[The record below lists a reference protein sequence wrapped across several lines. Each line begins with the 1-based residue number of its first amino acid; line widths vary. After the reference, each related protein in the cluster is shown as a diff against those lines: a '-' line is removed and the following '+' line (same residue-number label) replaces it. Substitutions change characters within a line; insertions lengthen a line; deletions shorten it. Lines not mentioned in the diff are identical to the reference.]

1 MSLSLPHLILLTWN
15 SLWRNPLRSSLTLVG
30 VFMGVFA
37 VDATLKVGTISRAV
51 MEKDLAEREAPQVE
65 IWKDYMTP
73 EDKEF
78 LKQRLTGVE
87 AISTKQ
93 YISWGGSVF
102 FEDQQASATTSAVSE
117 ALLSTAGRQV
127 IQGRGFTPTDFTE
140 FRSVAIVDEYLV
152 DRLFE
157 DRNPINQ
164 RLYVQGRPYTIIGVV
179 VTLPAE
185 GERQGLVFIPSTLH
199 YALTGSRTFHNM
211 LIRPQSLE
219 QLNDL
224 EKQVEALMKQRFP
237 QQNFWVRTNIDEILE
252 QQSTLQLA
260 SQGLALVGLIA
271 LFVGGVGI
279 ANISIAS
286 VMERTAEIGLRLA
299 IGATERDILFQFI
312 LEATLLSLV
321 AGVMAIA
328 TVHGLT
334 LIVSDRFNLPY
345 RFDPQV
351 AGFSLGS
358 ALVVGMGAGLFPAWQ
373 ASQLDPVKAL
383 RA

>member
-1 MSLSLPHLILLTWN
+1 MSLSLPHLILLTWS
-15 SLWRNPLRSSLTLVG
+15 SLWRNPLRSGLTLVG

-37 VDATLKVGTISRAV
+37 VDATLKVGTISTAI
-51 MEKDLAEREAPQVE
+51 MEEELAERESPQVE
-65 IWKDYMTP
+65 IWKGHMTP
-73 EDKEF
+73 EDREF
-78 LKQRLTGVE
+78 LHQQLTGVK
-87 AISTKQ
+87 AIATKQ

-102 FEDQQASATTSAVSE
+102 FEDRQASATTSAVSE
-117 ALLSTAGRQV
+117 ALLSTSGRQV
-127 IQGRGFTPTDFTE
+127 IQGRAFTSKDFTE
-140 FRSVAIVDEYLV
+140 FRAVAIVDEYLV
-152 DRLFE
+152 DQLFE
-157 DRNPINQ
+157 DRNPINE
-164 RLYVQGRPYTIIGVV
+164 RLYIQGRPYTIIGIVA
-179 VTLPAE
+179 TLPAE
-185 GERQGLVFIPSTLH
+185 GERQGLVFIPATIH
-199 YALTGSRTFHNM
+199 YALTGSRTFHNL

-237 QQNFWVRTNIDEILE
+237 QQGFWVGTNIDEILE
-252 QQSTLQLA
+252 QQTTLKLA

-299 IGATERDILFQFI
+299 IGATERDILHQFI

-321 AGVMAIA
+321 AGIMAIV
-328 TVHGLT
+328 TVHGVT
-334 LIVSDRFNLPY
+334 LIVSDRFDLPY